1 MPAQVYRWTRLVKDY
16 SQTVISTICRLV
28 YIALIFASQP
38 ISGSRADEPKS
49 DPWMMYRI
57 MGLDDL
63 RLSLS
68 QMERRLEI
76 LRVEV
81 ARSRKLVASGAAPQI
96 ELIENEGNLA
106 ISSAERD
113 ELIALINWQNYL
125 LELSRN
131 QRAFT
136 EVEHFQLLVAH
147 LEPRVRLA
155 SAIVS
160 LVEKRHSINDRLKS
174 RRAIASEEF
183 ERSADDLE
191 EARSRRIFYQSQA
204 LQARHALDIRQG
216 NREFDAGEAE
226 ILAKAVASAHI
237 AMWQKILRSNDHR
250 LARLQALKSR
260 GVVTQVEVDSVN
272 ETRKSLQKALEAA
285 KESKPE
291 PYPSP
296 GRMKRPS
303 AQLT

>member
-16 SQTVISTICRLV
+16 SQTSISTIWRLV
-28 YIALIFASQP
+28 DIALIFASQP
-38 ISGSRADEPKS
+38 ISGARADEPKS

-57 MGLDDL
+57 MGLDEL

-237 AMWQKILRSNDHR
+237 AMWQTILKSNDHR
-250 LARLQALKSR
+250 LARLQSLKSR

>member
-1 MPAQVYRWTRLVKDY
+1 
-16 SQTVISTICRLV
+16 
-28 YIALIFASQP
+28 
-38 ISGSRADEPKS
+38 
-49 DPWMMYRI
+49 MMYRI

-237 AMWQKILRSNDHR
+237 AMWQTILRSNDHR